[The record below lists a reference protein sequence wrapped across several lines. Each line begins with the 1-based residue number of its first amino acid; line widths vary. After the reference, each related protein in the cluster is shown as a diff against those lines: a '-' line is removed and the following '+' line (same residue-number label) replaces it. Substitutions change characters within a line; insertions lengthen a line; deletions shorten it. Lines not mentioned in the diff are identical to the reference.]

1 MKEIVIATLLVAQL
15 VCSVLTFY
23 AYALDKRR
31 AILKKR
37 RIPEKTL
44 LILPWLMGGLGGFL
58 GIYVVRHKTRHWYF
72 PLHNMLAF
80 LTQGSLLIALSILL

>member
-23 AYALDKRR
+23 ADALDKRR

-37 RIPEKTL
+37 RIPE
-44 LILPWLMGGLGGFL
+44 MA
-58 GIYVVRHKTRHWYF
+58 VTR
-72 PLHNMLAF
+72 LV
-80 LTQGSLLIALSILL
+80 GS